1 MAAASGETPAAP
13 VLDRPAAY
21 RASLKAPELEERL
34 DLLLYRPLAFLIAW
48 PLRGSPVRPNHVS
61 VASMLFG
68 LAAGAL
74 FWRATPTAALL
85 AALACLAANVLDCA
99 DGQLARL
106 QGSSSPIGYLVDG
119 AADYVGTTAVFVGM
133 AHALQ
138 VTRPAQISWWWL
150 AVAAGASMAWQC
162 AFLDEKRGAWLD
174 RVYRRRR
181 DRAEEL
187 RAMDRQAQVWRDER
201 AHHAGRALI
210 AGFRLYRTAWNPV
223 TRPAEAWEESE
234 SARWAQCHRPVLRRS
249 VWVGPTMHVSAI
261 IVFAGA
267 LRRPDFYFWS
277 ALVPGNLWMLAVLA
291 AERRALR
298 CAAG

>member
-1 MAAASGETPAAP
+1 MVANGEAPPAP
-13 VLDRPAAY
+13 ERSAAY
-21 RASLKAPELEERL
+21 RVSLKAPELEERL
-34 DLLLYRPLAFLIAW
+34 DLLFYRPLGFLVAW
-48 PLRGSPVRPNHVS
+48 PLRQSRVRPNQVS

-74 FWRATPTAALL
+74 FWRASPAAAVL
-85 AALACLAANVLDCA
+85 AAIACLAANVLDCA

-119 AADYVGTTAVFVGM
+119 AADYVGTTAVFLGM

-138 VTRPAQISWWWL
+138 VSRPARFSWWWL

-187 RAMDRQAQVWRDER
+187 RAMERQSQIWREGR
-201 AHHAGRALI
+201 RHLAGRALI
-210 AGFRLYRTAWNPV
+210 AGFRLYRAAWQPV
-223 TRPAEAWEESE
+223 TRAAEEWQESE
-234 SARWAQCHRPVLRRS
+234 VARWAECHRPVLRRS
-249 VWVGPTMHVSAI
+249 VWVGPTMHVTGI
-261 IVFAGA
+261 ILLAGA
-267 LRRPDFYFWS
+267 LRRPDLYFWA
-277 ALVPGNLWMLAVLA
+277 ALGPGNLWMLAVLA
-291 AERRALR
+291 AERRAVR
-298 CAAG
+298 CAAE

>member
-1 MAAASGETPAAP
+1 MALASGESPAAP
-13 VLDRPAAY
+13 DRSAAY

-34 DLLLYRPLAFLIAW
+34 DLILYRPLAFQLAW
-48 PLRGSPVRPNHVS
+48 PLRRTRVRPNHVS

-74 FWRATPTAALL
+74 FWRATPASALL

-119 AADYVGTTAVFVGM
+119 AADYVGTAAVFVGM

-138 VTRPAQISWWWL
+138 VGRPARFSWWWL
-150 AVAAGASMAWQC
+150 VVAAGASMAWQC

-181 DRAEEL
+181 NRAEEL
-187 RAMDRQAQVWRDER
+187 RAMVQQAGIWRAEQT
-201 AHHAGRALI
+201 HSAGRALI
-210 AGFRLYRTAWNPV
+210 AGYRLYRTAWNPV
-223 TRPAEAWEESE
+223 TRPDEEWQEAE
-234 SARWAQCHRPVLRRS
+234 SARWAECHRPVLRRS
-249 VWVGPTMHVSAI
+249 VWVGPTMHVTAM
-261 IVFAGA
+261 IVLAGA
-267 LRRPDFYFWS
+267 LRRADLYFWA

-291 AERRALR
+291 AERRAAR